1 MRRHVMLFA
10 TSVIMMGLLTGCWSR
25 RELNDLAISVG
36 MGFDKKEDQIQ
47 VTIQIVNPSE
57 VASKRGAPG
66 LTTPVSSF
74 KATSMT
80 IFEALR
86 KITKQSPRKVYSS
99 HLRILVISE
108 ELARE
113 GIMPILDG
121 ISRNHEMRSDFYIV
135 IAKGTTA
142 ENVLNILTPIE
153 KIPANKM
160 FSTLEM
166 SAKVWA
172 PTVEVRLDNL
182 ISDLQTEGKDPVL
195 TGIEIKGD
203 PGKGDKRSNINQIA
217 PDTFLEYSGL
227 AIFKNDKLIGWLN
240 DKESKG
246 YNYITDNVKSTIG
259 QVACPSGGIL
269 ALEVVRTKTKVKG
282 VVEKGKPQIFVDVF
296 IEQNVGEVQCK
307 IDLLDPQSIM
317 ELEKIAQKD
326 VKGIMEAAIQRA
338 KKYDVDIFGFG
349 DAIYRS
355 NPKYWNKNKDNWK
368 DQFVDLP
375 IYVNTHVK
383 IRRLGTVSDSLVQ
396 KTKE

>member
-10 TSVIMMGLLTGCWSR
+10 TSVILMGLLTGCWSR

>member
-10 TSVIMMGLLTGCWSR
+10 TLVIMIGLLTGCWSR

-36 MGFDKKEDQIQ
+36 MGFDKKEEQIQ

-66 LTTPVSSF
+66 LTTPVSTF
-74 KATSMT
+74 KATSIT

-113 GIMPILDG
+113 GIMKILDG

-142 ENVLNILTPIE
+142 ENVLNTLTPIE

-160 FSTLEM
+160 FSTLEL
-166 SAKVWA
+166 SAKFWA
-172 PTVEVRLDNL
+172 PTVEVRLDKL
-182 ISDLQTEGKDPVL
+182 ISDLITEGKDPVL

-203 PGKGDKRSNINQIA
+203 PSKGDKKSNINQIN
-217 PDTFLEYSGL
+217 PNTFLEYSGL

-240 DKESKG
+240 EKESKG

-259 QVACPSGGIL
+259 QVACPSGGIV

-282 VVEKGKPQIFVDVF
+282 VVEKGKPQIVVDVF
-296 IEQNVGEVQCK
+296 IEGNVGEVQCK
-307 IDLLDPQSIM
+307 IDLLDPQNIM

-326 VKGIMEAAIQRA
+326 VKGIMEAAIQKA

-355 NPKYWNKNKDNWK
+355 NPKYWNEIKDNWE

-375 IYVNTHVK
+375 VVLKTDVK

>member
-47 VTIQIVNPSE
+47 VTVQIVNPSE
-57 VASKRGAPG
+57 VASKRGASG

-108 ELARE
+108 ELARD

-142 ENVLNILTPIE
+142 ENVLNTLTPIE

-203 PGKGDKRSNINQIA
+203 PSKGDKRSNVNQIA

-269 ALEVVRTKTKVKG
+269 ALEVVRTKTKVRG

-375 IYVNTHVK
+375 IYVNTQVK